1 MNQSAGRRE
10 FLKYAAAVTAGTGLL
25 TTMGLGQEEGKKK
38 GGRKNKK
45 QEQAAGAQAQSQGPG
60 AKLLKACQSS
70 MLLAKRRGNGE
81 KPVLTKEELTL
92 AKKCGFEGIELSG
105 PMSDL
110 VAARE
115 LGEQAKQEGVPIHSI
130 VNGWGGPLSD
140 PRPENVDKGIASM
153 ETSLKCAKAVGAN
166 AVLLVPAVVNEE
178 VGYGEA
184 WERSQKNVRRL
195 LPLAKELQ
203 VIIAVENVWNK
214 FLLSPL
220 EFAKY
225 VDEFD
230 DPWLKAYIDV
240 GNMIQFGYAQDWL
253 RTVGKRIVKIH
264 LKDFK
269 RKTNSFTPNLLE
281 GDVNWPQ
288 VRKALEEIS
297 YQGYLTPEI
306 GGGDEAYL
314 TDVVQRIDKI
324 IAMK

>member
-1 MNQSAGRRE
+1 MDQSAGRRE
-10 FLKYAAAVTAGTGLL
+10 FLQYAAAMTVGTGLL
-25 TTMGLGQEEGKKK
+25 TTAGRAQEPDQKRKRGRQKREG
-38 GGRKNKK
+38 
-45 QEQAAGAQAQSQGPG
+45 GAQAQRQG
-60 AKLLKACQSS
+60 ARLRKACQYR
-70 MLLAKRRGNGE
+70 MLPKNLPDQE
-81 KPVLTKEELTL
+81 KFAL
-92 AKKCGFEGIELSG
+92 AKKCGFEGIELNG
-105 PMSDL
+105 PMADL
-110 VAARE
+110 AAAQE
-115 LGEQAKQEGVPIHSI
+115 LGEQARQAGVPIHGV

-153 ETSLKCAKAVGAN
+153 ETSLRCAKAVGAD
-166 AVLLVPAVVNEE
+166 AVLLVPAVVTEE

-203 VIIAVENVWNK
+203 VTIAVENVWNK

-240 GNMIQFGYAQDWL
+240 GNMILFGYAQDWV

-269 RKTNSFTPNLLE
+269 RKGYQWTNLLE

-288 VRKALEEIS
+288 VRRAFD
-297 YQGYLTPEI
+297 EI
-306 GGGDEAYL
+306 GYHGYMTTELSGGDEAYL
-314 TDVVQRIDKI
+314 TDLAQRIDKI
-324 IAMK
+324 IAM